1 MAVALA
7 LVCLVMGSLAEP
19 ARSQQSPG
27 SDPPKTIEPG
37 LPALVDMQVTS
48 VTETARG
55 GSARLVISIE
65 AGARIPEL
73 SIDLQIPDPVRVQDG
88 TPTRGLTMALET
100 GERRR
105 FEIPLSA
112 GRSGAFP
119 IRAEVSFRLPDGRS
133 FRTGQGAMLRLGSPL
148 PEGRVNAGA
157 YEVSAVPL
165 EELRR

>member
-7 LVCLVMGSLAEP
+7 LLCLVFGSLPEP
-19 ARSQQSPG
+19 ASSQQQPG
-27 SDPPKTIEPG
+27 LAPPRTIEPAP
-37 LPALVDMQVTS
+37 PALVDMQLAS

-55 GSARLVISIE
+55 GTALLVISIE

-73 SIDLQIPDPVRVQDG
+73 SMDLQLPDPVRVQDG
-88 TPTRGLTMALET
+88 TPTRGLTISLEA

-105 FEIPLSA
+105 FEIPLFT
-112 GRSGAFP
+112 GQNGVFP

-133 FRTGQGAMLRLGSPL
+133 FRAGQGATLRLGSPL

-157 YEVSAVPL
+157 YEVPAVPL
-165 EELRR
+165 EELGR